1 MVICLFI
8 RVTCCLY
15 FICYLTSGCSFV
27 AAICL
32 SECAEENWEMK
43 GVAKKKKK
51 RWGMREEE
59 TDKMKQAKK
68 GEGSRRKK

>member
-32 SECAEENWEMK
+32 SECAEEKWEMK
-43 GVAKKKKK
+43 GVAKKKK

-59 TDKMKQAKK
+59 MDKMKQAKK